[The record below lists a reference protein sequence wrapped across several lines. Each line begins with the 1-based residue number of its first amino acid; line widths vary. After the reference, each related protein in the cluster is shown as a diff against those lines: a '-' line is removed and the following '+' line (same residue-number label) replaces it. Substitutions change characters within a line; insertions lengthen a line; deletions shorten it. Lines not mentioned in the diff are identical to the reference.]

1 MWSKNSIFGL
11 CNTTTYVYLIALRSK
26 SCPESLDFNKKK
38 SFLEQFACEYAKDTD
53 NFSKHLKICSKL
65 YEMHDR
71 ELTKKVV
78 ERFFEKW
85 EITFRH
91 PIFSH
96 DVGRLFHVL
105 QERQKLLELEL
116 DRPTFVGD
124 SLKRFMSKMAN
135 LTECIKVSNGELKLK
150 IFGC

>member
-1 MWSKNSIFGL
+1 MLSGNDKQLGNLDAVKNFIFGL
-11 CNTTTYVYLIALRSK
+11 CNTTTYKHLIALRSN

-38 SFLEQFACEYAKDTD
+38 SFLEQFVCEYAKDTD

-78 ERFFEKW
+78 ERFPEKW

-91 PIFSH
+91 LIFPH
-96 DVGRLFHVL
+96 DVGRLFHV
-105 QERQKLLELEL
+105 
-116 DRPTFVGD
+116 
-124 SLKRFMSKMAN
+124 SFMYKSKYWRIEAKN
-135 LTECIKVSNGELKLK
+135 IWL
-150 IFGC
+150 